1 MIRLQWQRRGDL
13 NQHSAKRKALK
24 PVQIPASTLPEKRA
38 TDGARTR
45 DPDLGKVV
53 LYQLSHCRI
62 FCVPLVFLTGT
73 IDTILQA
80 FINVNNFFYFFHFL
94 FLCSCPVFVYLRQ
107 HAAQGLNIFRTQSS
121 TFNIGR
127 YQCRNIPA
135 KIVFH
140 KR

>member
-62 FCVPLVFLTGT
+62 CFCVP
-73 IDTILQA
+73 Q
-80 FINVNNFFYFFHFL
+80 N
-94 FLCSCPVFVYLRQ
+94 
-107 HAAQGLNIFRTQSS
+107 
-121 TFNIGR
+121 
-127 YQCRNIPA
+127 
-135 KIVFH
+135 